1 VKSQRYQKR
10 VRLLLPGSPPLVPK
24 LELGRA
30 LHICDA
36 RTEFLGGACRF
47 VDSADR
53 LAQAG
58 MLGIKESLDR
68 RCHIRKHMTAI
79 GNLNG

>member
-1 VKSQRYQKR
+1 M
-10 VRLLLPGSPPLVPK
+10 
-24 LELGRA
+24 
-30 LHICDA
+30 
-36 RTEFLGGACRF
+36 EFLGGACRF

-68 RCHIRKHMTAI
+68 RCHIRV
-79 GNLNG
+79 G

>member
-1 VKSQRYQKR
+1 MKR
-10 VRLLLPGSPPLVPK
+10 VRLLMSGSPPLVPK

-58 MLGIKESLDR
+58 MPGIKESLDR
-68 RCHIRKHMTAI
+68 RCHIRV
-79 GNLNG
+79 G

>member
-1 VKSQRYQKR
+1 MKR
-10 VRLLLPGSPPLVPK
+10 VRLLMPGSPPLVPK

-36 RTEFLGGACRF
+36 RTKFLGGACRF
-47 VDSADR
+47 VDSAGR

-58 MLGIKESLDR
+58 MLGIKVVMRSQKI
-68 RCHIRKHMTAI
+68 RCGHST
-79 GNLNG
+79 